1 MKAYKDKI
9 TKDQFFIISADT
21 EQSQLQALKQGLA
34 TENFGQNPFEM
45 GIKSTEMMYN
55 YLMFIEKPIK
65 RDFT

>member
-1 MKAYKDKI
+1 MKAYQDKI

-21 EQSQLQALKQGLA
+21 EHSQLQALKQGLA
-34 TENFGQNPFEM
+34 TENLGQKPFEM

-65 RDFT
+65 RDLT